1 MTSQEK
7 ANWIRRI
14 FTLGLIGAAA
24 AAGLFFV
31 MPKGWWKGD
40 DKNHKKSGQKV
51 TKESFEQLQASP
63 NKLTVV
69 NMVEK
74 GNRDSEKLHG
84 VLEKLKEEKKEKYGE
99 KVVMA
104 ELDVDEEPA
113 LAASQGV
120 KKEKFAG
127 QLNFY
132 ANGKKLE
139 QLVGQTDPVVVE
151 KTIDRLL
158 AGLVQRTGK
167 DWLPDVP
174 GMERNNRGRDVI
186 PIQPKEPA
194 KASGKS

>member
-1 MTSQEK
+1 VTSQDK

-31 MPKGWWKGD
+31 MPKGWWKKGD
-40 DKNHKKSGQKV
+40 DHKSGRKM
-51 TKESFEQLQASP
+51 TKEEFEQLQASP

-69 NMVEK
+69 NMVEP
-74 GNRDSEKLHG
+74 GNRESEKLQG
-84 VLEKLKEEKKEKYGE
+84 VLKDLKEKKYGDR
-99 KVVMA
+99 VTMA
-104 ELDVDEEPA
+104 ELDVDEEPE

-132 ANGKKLE
+132 ANGKKLD
-139 QLVGQTDPVVVE
+139 QLVAQTDPVVVE

-167 DWLPDVP
+167 DWLPEVP
-174 GMERNNRGRDVI
+174 GMERSNRGREVI

-194 KASGKS
+194 KTPGKS

>member
-31 MPKGWWKGD
+31 MPKGWWKGAGND
-40 DKNHKKSGQKV
+40 HKKSGLQG
-51 TKESFEQLQASP
+51 TKENFEQLQASP

-69 NMVEK
+69 NMVEP
-74 GNRDSEKLHG
+74 GNRESEKLQE
-84 VLEKLKEEKKEKYGE
+84 VLKELKEKKYGE

-104 ELDVDEEPA
+104 ELDVNEEPA

-139 QLVGQTDPVVVE
+139 QLEGQTDPVVVE

-174 GMERNNRGRDVI
+174 GMERNRGQDVI
-186 PIQPKEPA
+186 PIQPSKPA
-194 KASGKS
+194 KTAGKS

>member
-24 AAGLFFV
+24 AAGLYFA
-31 MPKGWWKGD
+31 MPNGWWKGLG
-40 DKNHKKSGQKV
+40 KAAKKSGQV
-51 TKESFEQLQASP
+51 NKENFAQIQASP
-63 NKLTVV
+63 NQLTVI
-69 NMVEK
+69 NMVVE
-74 GNRDSEKLHG
+74 GNPDSKKLQE
-84 VLEKLKEEKKEKYGE
+84 VLEKLKKDKYGE
-99 KVVMA
+99 RVVMT
-104 ELDVDEEPA
+104 ELNVNEEPE

-120 KKEKFAG
+120 KKEEFAG
-127 QLNFY
+127 QLDFH

-158 AGLVQRTGK
+158 AGLVQRIGK

-174 GMERNNRGRDVI
+174 GMQRNQGQEVLKV
-186 PIQPKEPA
+186 QPAEPA
-194 KASGKS
+194 PPSRKP

>member
-1 MTSQEK
+1 VTSQEK

-14 FTLGLIGAAA
+14 ITLGLIGVAA

-31 MPKGWWKGD
+31 MPDGWWKGVG
-40 DKNHKKSGQKV
+40 KEAKKSGQKV
-51 TKESFEQLQASP
+51 TKENIAQIQASP
-63 NKLTVV
+63 DKLTVT
-69 NMVEK
+69 NMIVER
-74 GNRDSEKLHG
+74 NRESQKLQE
-84 VLEKLKEEKKEKYGE
+84 VLEKLKKDKYGE
-99 KVVMA
+99 KVVMV
-104 ELDVDEEPA
+104 ELHVDEEPE

-120 KKEKFAG
+120 KKENFAG
-127 QLNFY
+127 HLDFH

-174 GMERNNRGRDVI
+174 GMERNRGQEVI
-186 PIQPKEPA
+186 PIQPKEP
-194 KASGKS
+194 GKS